1 MRASGKCLRVVE
13 GGVSIWVALMERT
26 YVRNVK
32 NRRPES
38 CDQFQDGQT
47 EKMRERLYLADVPE
61 LKRAELCRDVLRQSV
76 CFIFFTFCFPR
87 AERLPKRERGK
98 KSRKSEDRMNER
110 SCVRSGTGGK

>member
-61 LKRAELCRDVLRQSV
+61 LKRAELCQRRTPSV
-76 CFIFFTFCFPR
+76 RLLHLLHLLFP
-87 AERLPKRERGK
+87 E
-98 KSRKSEDRMNER
+98 S
-110 SCVRSGTGGK
+110 